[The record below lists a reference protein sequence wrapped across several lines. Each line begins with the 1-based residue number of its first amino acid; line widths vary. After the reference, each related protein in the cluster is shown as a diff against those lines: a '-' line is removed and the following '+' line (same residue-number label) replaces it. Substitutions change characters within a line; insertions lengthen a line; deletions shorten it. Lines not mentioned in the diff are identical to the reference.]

1 MGRGGPRRPPVGPH
15 GTRAHPAGRSRA
27 PAAAYSRG
35 PGLGAGPRSL
45 LRRPLTGLALCLP
58 GVRPPGGAHLPAVLH
73 LRPSCS
79 APHCTSGKLSPTRS
93 LARPLA
99 LQLLL
104 FGVEF
109 PTHFCEHIHTPIAGV
124 LIPTHISPQKMRSH
138 LVSTFPRPCSKSN
151 SFLLSGS
158 QNLLF
163 PTAATV
169 LPDFSHS
176 NHSRPAMGNKPSPS
190 VMVK

>member
-35 PGLGAGPRSL
+35 PGLGAGPCGL
-45 LRRPLTGLALCLP
+45 LRRPLTGPPLCFP

-79 APHCTSGKLSPTRS
+79 APHCTSGKLSPARS

-124 LIPTHISPQKMRSH
+124 LIPTHISPPKNEISPALH
-138 LVSTFPRPCSKSN
+138 VSTSLLKIKSIPA
-151 SFLLSGS
+151 FWLSES
-158 QNLLF
+158 S
-163 PTAATV
+163 
-169 LPDFSHS
+169 LPYSCYS
-176 NHSRPAMGNKPSPS
+176 TS
-190 VMVK
+190 

>member
-35 PGLGAGPRSL
+35 PGLGAGPRGL
-45 LRRPLTGLALCLP
+45 LRRPLTGPAFCFP

-79 APHCTSGKLSPTRS
+79 APHCTSGKLSPARS

-109 PTHFCEHIHTPIAGV
+109 PTHFCSPRFHVPAQNQIHSCFLALRIFSSLQLLQYFLTSPIQTTLG
-124 LIPTHISPQKMRSH
+124 LQWGTSPPHQ
-138 LVSTFPRPCSKSN
+138 
-151 SFLLSGS
+151 
-158 QNLLF
+158 
-163 PTAATV
+163 
-169 LPDFSHS
+169 
-176 NHSRPAMGNKPSPS
+176 
-190 VMVK
+190 